1 MAAEKN
7 DWAIQE
13 KKYLQRLIKILQ
25 FLALARIE
33 KYLT

>member
-1 MAAEKN
+1 MSVKEYG
-7 DWAIQE
+7 WAIQE

-25 FLALARIE
+25 FLAPARIE